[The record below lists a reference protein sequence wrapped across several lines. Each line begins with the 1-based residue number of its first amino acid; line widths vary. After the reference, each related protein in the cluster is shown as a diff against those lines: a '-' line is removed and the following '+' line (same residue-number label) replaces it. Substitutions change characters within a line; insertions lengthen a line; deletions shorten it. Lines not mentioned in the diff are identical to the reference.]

1 MKIERTKNASRNI
14 AFGIIL
20 KIYQIILPFVMRT
33 IMIYLM
39 GIEYAG
45 LNNLFSSIFQILN
58 LAELGVG
65 AALTYSMY
73 KPIAEDDTNKICAL
87 LKLYK
92 ICFEIIGIIILGLG
106 LICVP
111 FLPYLINGSIPDN
124 LNLYVLYLLYLT
136 NTVLSYWLFS
146 YKKSLIYAHQRTDIN
161 SKIMIITYTIQYIG
175 QIIILFAL
183 KNYYLY
189 LLMSI
194 ISQILN
200 NILAVY
206 IVNKIYFNYIPK
218 GDLEK
223 EILDE
228 IVSKVQGLIT
238 NKIGSVI
245 LRSADTIVISM
256 FLGLR
261 ILAIYQNYYFILVS
275 VTSIFSMIFEACL
288 AGIGNSLI
296 VEKKEKNYSDFKTM
310 TFIISWL
317 IAICCCCFVTLY
329 QPFIALWVGKNHL
342 MDYPLVICM
351 VVYFFVYEV
360 DALLSTY
367 KDAAGIWYSDRYR
380 PLITAIIN
388 LIMNVIL
395 VQVIGL
401 YGILLS
407 TIVSLVFIGIPWLLH
422 NIFNFLFKGESIIK
436 YVLYLLKFA
445 VLTYISS
452 YITILMT
459 NFVNGNII
467 IVLFIRGIFAI
478 IIPNIIMFPFFYKSS
493 EFKRI
498 EKILKNLIGRKN
510 NS

>member
-223 EILDE
+223 DNE
-228 IVSKVQGLIT
+228 
-238 NKIGSVI
+238 
-245 LRSADTIVISM
+245 
-256 FLGLR
+256 
-261 ILAIYQNYYFILVS
+261 
-275 VTSIFSMIFEACL
+275 
-288 AGIGNSLI
+288 
-296 VEKKEKNYSDFKTM
+296 
-310 TFIISWL
+310 
-317 IAICCCCFVTLY
+317 
-329 QPFIALWVGKNHL
+329 
-342 MDYPLVICM
+342 
-351 VVYFFVYEV
+351 
-360 DALLSTY
+360 
-367 KDAAGIWYSDRYR
+367 
-380 PLITAIIN
+380 
-388 LIMNVIL
+388 
-395 VQVIGL
+395 
-401 YGILLS
+401 
-407 TIVSLVFIGIPWLLH
+407 
-422 NIFNFLFKGESIIK
+422 
-436 YVLYLLKFA
+436 
-445 VLTYISS
+445 
-452 YITILMT
+452 
-459 NFVNGNII
+459 
-467 IVLFIRGIFAI
+467 
-478 IIPNIIMFPFFYKSS
+478 
-493 EFKRI
+493 
-498 EKILKNLIGRKN
+498 
-510 NS
+510 

>member
-73 KPIAEDDTNKICAL
+73 KPIAEDDTSKICAL

-146 YKKSLIYAHQRTDIN
+146 YKKSLIYAHQRIDIN
-161 SKIMIITYTIQYIG
+161 CKIMIITYTIQYIG
-175 QIIILFAL
+175 QIIILFVL

-256 FLGLR
+256 FLGLTT
-261 ILAIYQNYYFILVS
+261 LAIYQNYYFILVS
-275 VTSIFSMIFEACL
+275 VASIFSMIFEACL

-407 TIVSLVFIGIPWLLH
+407 TIVSLIFIGIPWLLH
-422 NIFNFLFKGESIIK
+422 NVFNFLFKGESIIK

-452 YITILMT
+452 YITILIT

-478 IIPNIIMFPFFYKSS
+478 IIPNIVMFPFFYKSS

>member
-1 MKIERTKNASRNI
+1 
-14 AFGIIL
+14 
-20 KIYQIILPFVMRT
+20 
-33 IMIYLM
+33 
-39 GIEYAG
+39 
-45 LNNLFSSIFQILN
+45 
-58 LAELGVG
+58 
-65 AALTYSMY
+65 
-73 KPIAEDDTNKICAL
+73 
-87 LKLYK
+87 
-92 ICFEIIGIIILGLG
+92 
-106 LICVP
+106 
-111 FLPYLINGSIPDN
+111 
-124 LNLYVLYLLYLT
+124 
-136 NTVLSYWLFS
+136 
-146 YKKSLIYAHQRTDIN
+146 
-161 SKIMIITYTIQYIG
+161 
-175 QIIILFAL
+175 
-183 KNYYLY
+183 
-189 LLMSI
+189 
-194 ISQILN
+194 
-200 NILAVY
+200 
-206 IVNKIYFNYIPK
+206 
-218 GDLEK
+218 
-223 EILDE
+223 
-228 IVSKVQGLIT
+228 
-238 NKIGSVI
+238 
-245 LRSADTIVISM
+245 
-256 FLGLR
+256 
-261 ILAIYQNYYFILVS
+261 
-275 VTSIFSMIFEACL
+275 MIFEACL

-407 TIVSLVFIGIPWLLH
+407 TIVSLIFIGIPWLLH
-422 NIFNFLFKGESIIK
+422 NVFNFLFKGESIIK

-452 YITILMT
+452 YITILIT

>member
-73 KPIAEDDTNKICAL
+73 KPIAEDDTSKICAL

-146 YKKSLIYAHQRTDIN
+146 YKKSLIYAHQRIDIN
-161 SKIMIITYTIQYIG
+161 CKIMIITYTIQYIG
-175 QIIILFAL
+175 QIIILFVL

-228 IVSKVQGLIT
+228 
-238 NKIGSVI
+238 
-245 LRSADTIVISM
+245 
-256 FLGLR
+256 
-261 ILAIYQNYYFILVS
+261 
-275 VTSIFSMIFEACL
+275 
-288 AGIGNSLI
+288 
-296 VEKKEKNYSDFKTM
+296 
-310 TFIISWL
+310 
-317 IAICCCCFVTLY
+317 
-329 QPFIALWVGKNHL
+329 
-342 MDYPLVICM
+342 
-351 VVYFFVYEV
+351 
-360 DALLSTY
+360 
-367 KDAAGIWYSDRYR
+367 
-380 PLITAIIN
+380 
-388 LIMNVIL
+388 
-395 VQVIGL
+395 
-401 YGILLS
+401 
-407 TIVSLVFIGIPWLLH
+407 
-422 NIFNFLFKGESIIK
+422 
-436 YVLYLLKFA
+436 
-445 VLTYISS
+445 
-452 YITILMT
+452 
-459 NFVNGNII
+459 
-467 IVLFIRGIFAI
+467 
-478 IIPNIIMFPFFYKSS
+478 
-493 EFKRI
+493 
-498 EKILKNLIGRKN
+498 
-510 NS
+510 